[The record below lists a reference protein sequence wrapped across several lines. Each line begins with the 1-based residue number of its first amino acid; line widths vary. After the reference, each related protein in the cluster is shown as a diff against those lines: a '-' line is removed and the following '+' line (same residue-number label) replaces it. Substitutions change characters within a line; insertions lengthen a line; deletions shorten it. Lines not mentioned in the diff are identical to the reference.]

1 MSLEHLINAN
11 IHRLK
16 EGARVL
22 EDIARFILKD
32 DLLFKELRTL
42 RHALLSSQP
51 IKTPEMDLG
60 GSSLKEKNA
69 RTDLLNVI
77 QANALRMQEALRVL
91 EESSPTTD
99 QKQKI
104 KSLRY
109 DAYQLHQKIYQKMSY
124 FLKKDKLKG
133 LYLIIDPNIIGLP
146 LKKIIDTINKT
157 EINLVQL
164 RNKKLNKKE
173 FIEDALLFKKL
184 LNPNTLFIINDH
196 VDVALDIA
204 DGVHLG
210 LEDYPVERV
219 RAIAP
224 TDFLIGATCHNVKE
238 AKKAELQG
246 ASYLSIGCLFPTLSK
261 KDTTPTSLSELKK
274 IREQSS
280 LPISCIGGIDL
291 KNITK
296 VLPCNTEMIALI
308 SSVWK
313 TKNPEKT
320 INKLQKIILKH
331 T

>member
-164 RNKKLNKKE
+164 RNKKLKVSVN
-173 FIEDALLFKKL
+173 
-184 LNPNTLFIINDH
+184 
-196 VDVALDIA
+196 
-204 DGVHLG
+204 
-210 LEDYPVERV
+210 
-219 RAIAP
+219 
-224 TDFLIGATCHNVKE
+224 LI
-238 AKKAELQG
+238 Q
-246 ASYLSIGCLFPTLSK
+246 
-261 KDTTPTSLSELKK
+261 
-274 IREQSS
+274 
-280 LPISCIGGIDL
+280 
-291 KNITK
+291 K
-296 VLPCNTEMIALI
+296 V
-308 SSVWK
+308 
-313 TKNPEKT
+313 
-320 INKLQKIILKH
+320 
-331 T
+331 